1 MHGQLPRIV
10 QILVLHVLFNV
21 NEFQRSLS
29 RHSRPDEG
37 NIRWPVTLLQEIKDC
52 TALLKMASGS
62 YYSSPSGREILNS
75 KLETIIADHN
85 KQAEEEAKLVA
96 DQKKAIQEMADAMIK
111 RLEQASYQRQ
121 VDMHAKMKKMTE
133 KIYEDLQATLE
144 EEEQLKQFSEALIK
158 LSNEIKS
165 AVES

>member
-1 MHGQLPRIV
+1 MFWQV
-10 QILVLHVLFNV
+10 
-21 NEFQRSLS
+21 
-29 RHSRPDEG
+29 
-37 NIRWPVTLLQEIKDC
+37 
-52 TALLKMASGS
+52 
-62 YYSSPSGREILNS
+62 
-75 KLETIIADHN
+75 
-85 KQAEEEAKLVA
+85 VA

-111 RLEQASYQRQ
+111 RLEQASYHTQ